1 MPNQVT
7 ISASVMQNLMLLDK
21 TSGSFD
27 LVSSHVNS
35 RQKVMNPI
43 DDPVAY
49 YAATGYN
56 HVAGDF
62 GVIKDGIEKT
72 LNVIKESVNTIDS
85 AIEIVNQMKALADSA
100 KASAD
105 DTERKSLSDSYKE
118 LRTQLTNL
126 VGDAT
131 FGGINLVKASPDSMT
146 VKLNAAGS
154 NTYTVAGIGLDSTTA
169 GITDTSTNDWKL
181 ANDADV
187 DTALT
192 NVKTALGKLR
202 SASRTLGDH
211 SKFLTTRV
219 DFTSNKIANHK
230 GAATALTALNQAEL
244 AGELAKQNSLMIG
257 QQAGVSVLSKIAEN
271 EKVLFA
277 MLGR

>member
-1 MPNQVT
+1 M
-7 ISASVMQNLMLLDK
+7 
-21 TSGSFD
+21 
-27 LVSSHVNS
+27 
-35 RQKVMNPI
+35 KVMSPI

-49 YAATGYN
+49 YAAQGYN
-56 HVAGDF
+56 QVASDYNA
-62 GVIKDGIEKT
+62 VKDGIEKT
-72 LNVIKESVNTIDS
+72 LSVLKESISAIDS

-105 DTERKSLSDSYKE
+105 DTQRKAYSDSYKE

-126 VGDAT
+126 VADAT
-131 FGGINLVKASPDSMT
+131 FGGINLVKLSPDTMT
-146 VKLNAAGS
+146 VKLNAAGT

-169 GITDTSTNDWKL
+169 GITDTSTNDWKV

-187 DTALT
+187 DTSLT
-192 NVKTALGKLR
+192 NIKTALGKLR

-211 SKFLTTRV
+211 SKFLTSRV
-219 DFTSNKIANHK
+219 DFTNNKMANHK
-230 GAATALTALNQAEL
+230 GAATALTAFNQAEL
-244 AGELAKQNSLMIG
+244 AGELAKQNSLIIG
-257 QQAGVSVLSKIAEN
+257 QQAGVSVLAKIAEN